1 LEIVLCK
8 SLYFR
13 SGRRKSQG
21 PNTIPENQTLKIE
34 ENKSN
39 GSSDDVAVV
48 NGTLDSVDSG
58 VTSGNISFCRNEVTV
73 GQYQVF
79 KALILEIKSAYIL
92 YIFLPSVYRKKK
104 TWASNRN
111 TGQCVQSGFSSRL
124 LETSIT
130 SPKDSNFFF

>member
-1 LEIVLCK
+1 
-8 SLYFR
+8 
-13 SGRRKSQG
+13 
-21 PNTIPENQTLKIE
+21 LKIE

-58 VTSGNISFCRNEVTV
+58 VTSGNISFCRNEVAV

-104 TWASNRN
+104 H
-111 TGQCVQSGFSSRL
+111 G
-124 LETSIT
+124 
-130 SPKDSNFFF
+130 